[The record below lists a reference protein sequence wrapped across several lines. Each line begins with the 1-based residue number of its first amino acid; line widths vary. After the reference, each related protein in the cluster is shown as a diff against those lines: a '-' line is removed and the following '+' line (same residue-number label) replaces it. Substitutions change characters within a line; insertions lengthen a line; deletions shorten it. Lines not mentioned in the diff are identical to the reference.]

1 MLKSLKELNGTQM
14 TGLMLAVGI
23 ATVFLSGI
31 FTPSVLI
38 IDMVLGTD
46 LTTWRTCS
54 SPRSR
59 TPMQPS
65 SPAPSTCSA
74 TCSFWEG

>member
-1 MLKSLKELNGTQM
+1 MLKSLKDLNGTQT

-23 ATVFLSGI
+23 AVVFLSGI

-46 LTTWRTCS
+46 LTTVEDVLVTKVDN
-54 SPRSR
+54 
-59 TPMQPS
+59 TD
-65 SPAPSTCSA
+65 A
-74 TCSFWEG
+74 TLLTGTFYLLGHML